1 MEIKTISYV
10 GYKDTAID
18 LETIDCF
25 YEGMTDNSIED
36 ELISIKDVREHLN
49 SFIEDAKE
57 DMANTSDDLPWS
69 KEDQEW
75 LTSLII
81 LERRFTEVEEAGATH
96 IQF

>member
-10 GYKDTAID
+10 GYKETAID
-18 LETIDCF
+18 LENIDCF
-25 YEGMTDNSIED
+25 YEGMTGHVIED
-36 ELISIKDVREHLN
+36 ELVSVKDVREHLN

-57 DMANTSDDLPWS
+57 DMANCPDDLPWS

-75 LTSLII
+75 ITSLVI
-81 LERRFTEVEEAGATH
+81 LERRFAEVEEVGATH